1 MVYIKT
7 LCMFVQWIELDRWGE
22 VNKIIEKE
30 NDDDNI
36 RNKMKEML
44 EEDSRIIIYLY
55 YYLIF

>member
-1 MVYIKT
+1 
-7 LCMFVQWIELDRWGE
+7 MFVQWIELDRWSG

>member
-1 MVYIKT
+1 
-7 LCMFVQWIELDRWGE
+7 MFVQWIELDRWGG

-30 NDDDNI
+30 NDDNNV

-44 EEDSRIIIYLY
+44 EENSRIIIYLY

>member
-1 MVYIKT
+1 
-7 LCMFVQWIELDRWGE
+7 MFVQWIELDRWGG

-30 NDDDNI
+30 NDDNV

-44 EEDSRIIIYLY
+44 EEDSKIIIYLY

>member
-1 MVYIKT
+1 
-7 LCMFVQWIELDRWGE
+7 MFVQWIELDRWGE

-30 NDDDNI
+30 NDDNNI